1 MAGMERPDPDPAE
14 VGPASLSELF
24 GAQYGPMVR
33 LAHVLTG
40 SNAVAEDLVQDCFVR
55 LHRHWERTDNPGGYL
70 RVSVVN
76 ACRSWHRSRFRERA
90 RLRRLAAGDQPV
102 SLEARELLDALAR
115 LSYPQRAALVLRYYE
130 GMRERE
136 IADALGCPPG
146 TVKSHLYRGL
156 EQLRKVIEQ

>member
-1 MAGMERPDPDPAE
+1 MAGMDRPEPVDAE
-14 VGPASLSELF
+14 PASVEDLF
-24 GAQYGPMVR
+24 RAQYGPMVR

-40 SNAVAEDLVQDCFVR
+40 SNAAAEDLVQDCFAR
-55 LHRHWERTDNPGGYL
+55 LHRRWDRTSNPGGYL

-90 RLRRLAAGDQPV
+90 RLRLVGASDQVVAP
-102 SLEARELLDALAR
+102 EARELLDALAR

-130 GMRERE
+130 GLGERE
-136 IADALGCPPG
+136 IAAALGCPPG

-156 EQLRKVIEQ
+156 EQLRKVIER